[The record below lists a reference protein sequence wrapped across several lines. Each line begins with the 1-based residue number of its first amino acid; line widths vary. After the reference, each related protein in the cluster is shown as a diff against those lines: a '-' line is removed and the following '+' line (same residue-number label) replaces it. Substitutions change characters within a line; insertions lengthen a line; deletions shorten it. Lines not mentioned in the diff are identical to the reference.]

1 MLSWHLH
8 VYNADSMNLPTLAWD
23 LFLRFVFRSCIC
35 MGCGDAATLSND
47 NHLLLPV
54 QNIPLL
60 LYVDVI
66 SFLLAKL
73 VASVFYWVAC
83 LSVWQIKWGWCKWLN
98 MWLMWLVCLLCCWG
112 GSGDIRACDS
122 WPFFLIGTHANI
134 KCIHPHKEAHTRW
147 IPHECVF
154 MIERDSSFL
163 NHNFMHNVT
172 DLDAAQPAS
181 TGSNPNS
188 AFRLVYFW
196 DASANHAPN

>member
-1 MLSWHLH
+1 MTYCPNHTWGVLFWHKKTTTTKPCFPFISSVWVNKSTIFRTKLAKSDVSPQTMRWSEESWNQARQTGSRSSTYLFWRTCWCSYWHLH
-8 VYNADSMNLPTLAWD
+8 VYNADSMNLPTPAWD
-23 LFLRFVFRSCIC
+23 LFLRFAFRSCIC

-54 QNIPLL
+54 QNIPPV

-73 VASVFYWVAC
+73 VASVVYWVAC

-122 WPFFLIGTHANI
+122 
-134 KCIHPHKEAHTRW
+134 
-147 IPHECVF
+147 
-154 MIERDSSFL
+154 
-163 NHNFMHNVT
+163 
-172 DLDAAQPAS
+172 
-181 TGSNPNS
+181 
-188 AFRLVYFW
+188 
-196 DASANHAPN
+196 